1 VVDRLRTRVLFVLL
15 TLAPAAHL
23 AAQAPRD
30 PAQFAADLQQLAQN
44 LATATP
50 QIAVEIEKAMPAV
63 WQVEHRSR
71 RYDVPAERLRAALR
85 TAAADPVKW
94 PAERAII
101 VRRLDALAREA
112 DALAARAEGAATP
125 DARAALTEVLAG
137 PEFARHQTANAMTR
151 LWQRLVEWFAGIVRR
166 LGLGRVAQ
174 AATAEAIAWGVSL
187 VALGALVA
195 WLVRVLRG
203 PSARVRRPHG
213 QPPPETVSARAWA
226 RRAASAQDLRE
237 TVRCAYRA
245 AMCRLEEE
253 GVWRVDDARTP
264 REYLRLLPE
273 GHRRRQPV
281 SDVARRFE
289 EIWYGSREVTPD
301 DRRTLLGR
309 LRELECLPA
318 E

>member
-1 VVDRLRTRVLFVLL
+1 MVDRLRTRVLLVVL

-30 PAQFAADLQQLAQN
+30 PAQFAADLQQLAQK

-50 QIAVEIEKAMPAV
+50 QTALEIEKTMPAV
-63 WQVEHRSR
+63 WPVEHRSR
-71 RYDVPAERLRAALR
+71 RFDVPAERLRAALR
-85 TAAADPVKW
+85 TAAADPLKW
-94 PAERAII
+94 AGERAII
-101 VRRLDALAREA
+101 VQRLHALAREA
-112 DALAARAEGAATP
+112 DALAARAEGPATP
-125 DARAALTEVLAG
+125 GARDALTQVLAS
-137 PEFARHQTANAMTR
+137 PEFARLHTASAMTR
-151 LWQRLVEWFAGIVRR
+151 LWQRLVEWFAGILRR

-174 AATAEAIAWGVSL
+174 AATAEAIAWAISL
-187 VALGALVA
+187 LALGALVV
-195 WLVRVLRG
+195 WLVRVLRRSTG
-203 PSARVRRPHG
+203 RTPRPHG
-213 QPPPETVSARAWA
+213 QPSPGTLSAQAWA
-226 RRAASAQDLRE
+226 RRAARAEDLRE

-264 REYLRLLPE
+264 REYLRLLPD

-289 EIWYGSREVTPD
+289 EIWYGSRAVTPD
-301 DRRTLLGR
+301 DRRTLLAR